1 MEWGD
6 LAIPASFVNNDF
18 ANNYRSYIFDMPE
31 DSRYA
36 GYTFA
41 HPRKLTRYE
50 RGYRVLRL
58 HDEWTF
64 HLMKQAESG
73 KLDEKAPIIDLSFDE
88 MLNEFMDDLYS
99 DEG

>member
-6 LAIPASFVNNDF
+6 LAIPARFVNNDF

-50 RGYRVLRL
+50 REYRVLRL
-58 HDEWTF
+58 YDEWTF